1 MANARIL
8 YNMDTWDGATITG
21 SSQANA
27 DLVPANV
34 VHDHVSKMWRTTG
47 KASENIVFDLGTA
60 TKITAFSMFTFNLT
74 SGATV
79 TLQANASNSWGSP
92 SYSQALTIAT
102 DADGAVLPRIVY
114 FLDQT
119 YRYWRVLL
127 ADSGNTATYLQIGRI
142 AAGEYYELTR
152 NINQNFNITMYDP
165 SEGDRVPGRQ
175 TFFRN
180 RNRYRRAT
188 VKYNLQSQAQTDKLS
203 AIMLKTG
210 NSRPLVLA
218 LDPTDR
224 PSKDSM
230 YCYLETPLSQAH
242 QFIGNYS
249 TAQLVYE
256 EKTE

>member
-21 SSQANA
+21 SSQANT

-60 TKITAFSMFTFNLT
+60 TKITVFSMFTFNMT
-74 SGATV
+74 ASATV
-79 TLQANASNSWGSP
+79 TLQANASNSWSSP

-102 DADGAVLPRIVY
+102 NADGTVLQRIVY

-119 YRYWRVLL
+119 YRYWRVTF
-127 ADSGNTATYLQIGRI
+127 ADSGNAASYLKVGRI

-165 SEGDRVPGRQ
+165 SEGDRIPGRQ
-175 TFFRN
+175 SFFRN

-188 VKYNLQSQAQTDKLS
+188 VRYNLQSQTQTDKLS
-203 AIMLKTG
+203 AIMEKTG
-210 NSRPLVLA
+210 NSRPIVLA

>member
-1 MANARIL
+1 
-8 YNMDTWDGATITG
+8 
-21 SSQANA
+21 
-27 DLVPANV
+27 
-34 VHDHVSKMWRTTG
+34 
-47 KASENIVFDLGTA
+47 
-60 TKITAFSMFTFNLT
+60 MF
-74 SGATV
+74 
-79 TLQANASNSWGSP
+79 
-92 SYSQALTIAT
+92 
-102 DADGAVLPRIVY
+102 
-114 FLDQT
+114 
-119 YRYWRVLL
+119 
-127 ADSGNTATYLQIGRI
+127 
-142 AAGEYYELTR
+142 
-152 NINQNFNITMYDP
+152 DP

-188 VKYNLQSQAQTDKLS
+188 VRYNLQSQTQTDKLS

-210 NSRPLVLA
+210 NSRPIVLA

-242 QFIGNYS
+242 QFVGNYS

>member
-47 KASENIVFDLGTA
+47 KASENIVFDLGSA
-60 TKITAFSMFTFNLT
+60 TKITVFSMFTFNLT
-74 SGATV
+74 ASATV

-102 DADGAVLPRIVY
+102 NADGTVLQRIVY

-119 YRYWRVLL
+119 YRYWRVTF
-127 ADSGNTATYLQIGRI
+127 ADSGNAASYLQIGRI

-152 NINQNFNITMYDP
+152 NINQNFNITMFDP

-188 VKYNLQSQAQTDKLS
+188 VRYNLQSQTQTDKLS
-203 AIMLKTG
+203 AIMEKTG

-249 TAQLVYE
+249 TASLVYE

>member
-60 TKITAFSMFTFNLT
+60 TKITVFSMFTFNLT
-74 SGATV
+74 ASATV

-102 DADGAVLPRIVY
+102 NSDGTVLQRIVY

-119 YRYWRVLL
+119 YRYWRVTL
-127 ADSGNTATYLQIGRI
+127 ADSGNAASYLQIGRI

>member
-60 TKITAFSMFTFNLT
+60 TKITAFSMFTFNLPA
-74 SGATV
+74 SATV
-79 TLQANASNSWGSP
+79 PLQANASNSWGSP
-92 SYSQALTIAT
+92 SYSHALTIAT

-142 AAGEYYELTR
+142 AAGEYYELAR